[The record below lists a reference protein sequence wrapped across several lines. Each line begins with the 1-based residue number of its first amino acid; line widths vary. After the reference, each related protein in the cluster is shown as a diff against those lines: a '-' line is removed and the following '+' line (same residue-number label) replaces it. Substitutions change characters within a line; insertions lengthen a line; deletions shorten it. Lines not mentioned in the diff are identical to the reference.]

1 MHWGLENISDITVAH
16 AIASSLG
23 ADKSRVLHSFHAVT
37 GCNTLSFFG
46 RKGKLKAWNT
56 WTAFPTVTSAFLE
69 LGVEKAN
76 LALTAFEKIEQFVVL
91 MYDENSTVTT
101 VNAAR

>member
-1 MHWGLENISDITVAH
+1 M
-16 AIASSLG
+16 
-23 ADKSRVLHSFHAVT
+23 
-37 GCNTLSFFG
+37 
-46 RKGKLKAWNT
+46 
-56 WTAFPTVTSAFLE
+56 TSAFLE